1 VAWCHDVLI
10 DRKVIHVARK
20 KTGAFLEA
28 PDRQIAFRAPD
39 VVHGGLKE
47 IIGRLERN
55 SFRIGQKPP
64 SGQDL
69 LNWIIADLYMQ
80 GPENWAKRVESAH
93 AQFVKFCDQN

>member
-1 VAWCHDVLI
+1 M
-10 DRKVIHVARK
+10 ARK
-20 KTGAFLEA
+20 KSGVVIDA

-47 IIGRLERN
+47 ILGRLERT
-55 SFRIGQKPP
+55 SFRIGSKPP

-69 LNWIIADLYMQ
+69 MNWLIGDLYMQ
-80 GPENWAKRVESAH
+80 GPENWPKRIESAH

>member
-1 VAWCHDVLI
+1 M
-10 DRKVIHVARK
+10 ARK
-20 KTGAFLEA
+20 KSAATIEA

-47 IIGRLERN
+47 IVGRLERN
-55 SFRIGQKPP
+55 SFRIDQKPP

-80 GPENWAKRVESAH
+80 GPENWPKRIETAH